1 MSKIIRAALN
11 ENGTLVKQTIDIH
24 NLTAG
29 YILPWPGTTAP
40 EHTLICDGSAI
51 SRVTYAAL
59 FAVIGTTYGAGDG
72 STTFALPD
80 FRGYFLRGANGTN
93 SAAMGTAQ
101 GDAIRKMTG
110 QINVNVTGGRGSTD
124 SLVHST
130 VNGGGADAG
139 AFGVS
144 TPQDLNDSEDWS
156 PLTAATVT
164 GRSGWGQ
171 HVIFDAARVVPTAAE
186 VRPINYAVNW
196 VIVYE

>member
-11 ENGTLVKQTIDIH
+11 ENGTLVKQTLDIH

-101 GDAIRKMTG
+101 GDAIRNIVG
-110 QINVNVTGGRGSTD
+110 QTGGDNSYIFRERDTTGVFFPKGATIQD
-124 SLVHST
+124 TTLVL
-130 VNGGGADAG
+130 D
-139 AFGVS
+139 
-144 TPQDLNDSEDWS
+144 
-156 PLTAATVT
+156 
-164 GRSGWGQ
+164 
-171 HVIFDAARVVPTAAE
+171 
-186 VRPINYAVNW
+186 
-196 VIVYE
+196 IVQ

>member
-101 GDAIRKMTG
+101 QDAIRNITG
-110 QINVNVTGGRGSTD
+110 NLGMRPFLNPTWTEPETLSVF
-124 SLVHST
+124 
-130 VNGGGADAG
+130 AG
-139 AFGVS
+139 ATVPGVFNTS
-144 TPQDLNDSEDWS
+144 DVHTETVEYAIEWAIQ
-156 PLTAATVT
+156 ATN
-164 GRSGWGQ
+164 SGFPYD
-171 HVIFDAARVVPTAAE
+171 HIHCVPFDASRVVPTDAE
-186 VRPINYAVNW
+186 VRPVNYAVNW

>member
-101 GDAIRKMTG
+101 EDATRNI
-110 QINVNVTGGRGSTD
+110 TGGVSA
-124 SLVHST
+124 VYC
-130 VNGGGADAG
+130 ADNTTPSIPTG
-139 AFGVS
+139 AFYW
-144 TPQDLNDSEDWS
+144 DN
-156 PLTAATVT
+156 TAAQFRAQITAQT
-164 GRSGWGQ
+164 NGWVGL
-171 HVIFDAARVVPTAAE
+171 IFDASRVVPTAAE